1 MNENL
6 PVTLGCVCPV
16 SNTKPV
22 SGRRLSYTTVQQQ
35 WYRQHSDIANV
46 ACVDEQLFDPC
57 GQSFPVFDSLL
68 CGNVWAN
75 NIDVQI
81 VGNTSLRN
89 NKVSIFLFKKVSE
102 GK

>member
-1 MNENL
+1 MGENL

-22 SGRRLSYTTVQQQ
+22 GGCRLSHTTVQQK
-35 WYRQHSDIANV
+35 WCRQHRDITNV
-46 ACVDEQLFDPC
+46 ACVDEQLLAPF

-68 CGNVWAN
+68 CGDERAD

-81 VGNTSLRN
+81 IGNASLRN
-89 NKVSIFLFKKVSE
+89 CKVSIFLFKKVSE
-102 GK
+102 DK

>member
-1 MNENL
+1 MGENL

-22 SGRRLSYTTVQQQ
+22 GGRRLSHTTVQQQ
-35 WYRQHSDIANV
+35 RYRQHSDITNV
-46 ACVDEQLFDPC
+46 ACVDEQLLAPC
-57 GQSFPVFDSLL
+57 GQSFPVFDRLL
-68 CGNVWAN
+68 CGNERAD

-89 NKVSIFLFKKVSE
+89 KTVSIFLFKNDSE
-102 GK
+102 DK